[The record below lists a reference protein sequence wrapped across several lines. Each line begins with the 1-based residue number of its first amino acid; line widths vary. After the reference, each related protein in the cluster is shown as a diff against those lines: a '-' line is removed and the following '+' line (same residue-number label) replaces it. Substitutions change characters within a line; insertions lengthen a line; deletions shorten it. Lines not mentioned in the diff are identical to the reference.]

1 MKKYN
6 TAPLHGCILKLSH
19 KYCIAIVKAT
29 YKIQSLFKTRKQQHG
44 GWKKEVTVKFYGN
57 WCLPV
62 ITWYKQ
68 QLWKQAWQITY
79 TMEKKFLC
87 SHCYFWRFANWS
99 FSSRLKNIK
108 YTLVCTSLSCISA
121 EVKILQI
128 LFIKSKFSLYMKIF
142 QLMCQ
147 LVNLFW
153 KIAIYNAGC
162 VFRLFL
168 WRTEKSFLIKIL

>member
-1 MKKYN
+1 MAVSWNFHISIVLLLWRQHIKYRVF
-6 TAPLHGCILKLSH
+6 P
-19 KYCIAIVKAT
+19 
-29 YKIQSLFKTRKQQHG
+29 KQESSNMVVG
-44 GWKKEVTVKFYGN
+44 KKEVTVKFYGN

-79 TMEKKFLC
+79 T
-87 SHCYFWRFANWS
+87 
-99 FSSRLKNIK
+99 I
-108 YTLVCTSLSCISA
+108 TLVYTSLSCISE
-121 EVKILQI
+121 EVKTLQI
-128 LFIKSKFSLYMKIF
+128 LFIKSRFSLYMKIF

-168 WRTEKSFLIKIL
+168 WRTEKSSLVKIL

>member
-1 MKKYN
+1 MAVSWNFHISIVLLLWRQHIKYRVF
-6 TAPLHGCILKLSH
+6 P
-19 KYCIAIVKAT
+19 
-29 YKIQSLFKTRKQQHG
+29 KQESSNMVVG
-44 GWKKEVTVKFYGN
+44 KKEVTVKFYGN

-68 QLWKQAWQITY
+68 QSWKQAWQITY
-79 TMEKKFLC
+79 T
-87 SHCYFWRFANWS
+87 
-99 FSSRLKNIK
+99 I
-108 YTLVCTSLSCISA
+108 TLVYTSLSCISE
-121 EVKILQI
+121 EVKTLQI
-128 LFIKSKFSLYMKIF
+128 LFIKSRFSLYMKIF

-168 WRTEKSFLIKIL
+168 WRTEKSSLVKIL

>member
-1 MKKYN
+1 MAVSWNFHISIVLLLWRQHIKYRVF
-6 TAPLHGCILKLSH
+6 P
-19 KYCIAIVKAT
+19 
-29 YKIQSLFKTRKQQHG
+29 KQESSNMVVG
-44 GWKKEVTVKFYGN
+44 KKEVTVKFYGN

-79 TMEKKFLC
+79 T
-87 SHCYFWRFANWS
+87 
-99 FSSRLKNIK
+99 I
-108 YTLVCTSLSCISA
+108 TLVYTSLSCISA
-121 EVKILQI
+121 EVKTLQI
-128 LFIKSKFSLYMKIF
+128 RFIKSRFSLYMKIF

-168 WRTEKSFLIKIL
+168 WRTEKSSLVKIL

>member
-1 MKKYN
+1 MAVSWNFHISIVLLLWRQHIKYRVF
-6 TAPLHGCILKLSH
+6 P
-19 KYCIAIVKAT
+19 
-29 YKIQSLFKTRKQQHG
+29 KQESSNMVVG
-44 GWKKEVTVKFYGN
+44 KKEVTVKFYEN

-79 TMEKKFLC
+79 T
-87 SHCYFWRFANWS
+87 
-99 FSSRLKNIK
+99 I
-108 YTLVCTSLSCISA
+108 TLVYTSLSCISA
-121 EVKILQI
+121 EVKTLQI
-128 LFIKSKFSLYMKIF
+128 LFIKSRFSLYMKIF

-168 WRTEKSFLIKIL
+168 WRTEKSSLVKIL

>member
-1 MKKYN
+1 MAVSWNFHISIVLLLWRQHIKYRVF
-6 TAPLHGCILKLSH
+6 P
-19 KYCIAIVKAT
+19 
-29 YKIQSLFKTRKQQHG
+29 KQESSNMVVG
-44 GWKKEVTVKFYGN
+44 KKEVTVKFYGN

-79 TMEKKFLC
+79 T
-87 SHCYFWRFANWS
+87 
-99 FSSRLKNIK
+99 I
-108 YTLVCTSLSCISA
+108 TLVYTSLSCISA
-121 EVKILQI
+121 EVKTLQI
-128 LFIKSKFSLYMKIF
+128 LFIKSRFSLYMKIF

-168 WRTEKSFLIKIL
+168 WRTEKSSLVKIL

>member
-1 MKKYN
+1 MAVSWNFHISIVLLLWRQHIKYRVF
-6 TAPLHGCILKLSH
+6 S
-19 KYCIAIVKAT
+19 
-29 YKIQSLFKTRKQQHG
+29 KQESSNMVVG
-44 GWKKEVTVKFYGN
+44 KKEVTVKFYGN

-79 TMEKKFLC
+79 TMEKKFFC

>member
-1 MKKYN
+1 MAVSWNFHISIVLLLWRQHIKYRVF
-6 TAPLHGCILKLSH
+6 P
-19 KYCIAIVKAT
+19 
-29 YKIQSLFKTRKQQHG
+29 KQESSNMVVG
-44 GWKKEVTVKFYGN
+44 KKEVTVKFYGN

-79 TMEKKFLC
+79 TV
-87 SHCYFWRFANWS
+87 
-99 FSSRLKNIK
+99 
-108 YTLVCTSLSCISA
+108 TLVYTSLSCISA
-121 EVKILQI
+121 EVKTLQI
-128 LFIKSKFSLYMKIF
+128 LFIKSRFSLYMKIF

-168 WRTEKSFLIKIL
+168 WRTEKSSLVKIL

>member
-1 MKKYN
+1 MAVSWNFHISIVLLLWRQHIKYRVF
-6 TAPLHGCILKLSH
+6 P
-19 KYCIAIVKAT
+19 
-29 YKIQSLFKTRKQQHG
+29 KQESSNMVVG
-44 GWKKEVTVKFYGN
+44 KKEITVKFYGN

-79 TMEKKFLC
+79 T
-87 SHCYFWRFANWS
+87 
-99 FSSRLKNIK
+99 I
-108 YTLVCTSLSCISA
+108 TLVYTSLSCISA
-121 EVKILQI
+121 EVKTLQI
-128 LFIKSKFSLYMKIF
+128 LFIKSRFSLYMKIF

-162 VFRLFL
+162 VFR
-168 WRTEKSFLIKIL
+168 

>member
-1 MKKYN
+1 MAVSWNFHISIVLLLWRQHIKYRVF
-6 TAPLHGCILKLSH
+6 P
-19 KYCIAIVKAT
+19 
-29 YKIQSLFKTRKQQHG
+29 KQESSNMVVG
-44 GWKKEVTVKFYGN
+44 KKEVTVKFYGN

-79 TMEKKFLC
+79 T
-87 SHCYFWRFANWS
+87 
-99 FSSRLKNIK
+99 I
-108 YTLVCTSLSCISA
+108 TLVYTSLSCISA
-121 EVKILQI
+121 EVKTLQI
-128 LFIKSKFSLYMKIF
+128 RFIKSRFSFYMKIF

-168 WRTEKSFLIKIL
+168 WRTEKSSLVKIL

>member
-1 MKKYN
+1 MAVSWNFHISIVLLLWRQHIKYRVF
-6 TAPLHGCILKLSH
+6 P
-19 KYCIAIVKAT
+19 
-29 YKIQSLFKTRKQQHG
+29 KQESSNMVVG
-44 GWKKEVTVKFYGN
+44 KKEVTVKFYGN

-79 TMEKKFLC
+79 T
-87 SHCYFWRFANWS
+87 
-99 FSSRLKNIK
+99 I
-108 YTLVCTSLSCISA
+108 TLVYTSLSCISA
-121 EVKILQI
+121 EVKTLQI
-128 LFIKSKFSLYMKIF
+128 LFIKSRFSLYMKIF

-168 WRTEKSFLIKIL
+168 WRTEKSFLVKIL

>member
-1 MKKYN
+1 MAVSWNFHISIVLLLWRQHIKYRVF
-6 TAPLHGCILKLSH
+6 S
-19 KYCIAIVKAT
+19 
-29 YKIQSLFKTRKQQHG
+29 KQESSNMVVG
-44 GWKKEVTVKFYGN
+44 KKEVTVKFYGN

-79 TMEKKFLC
+79 T
-87 SHCYFWRFANWS
+87 
-99 FSSRLKNIK
+99 I
-108 YTLVCTSLSCISA
+108 TLVYTSLSCISE
-121 EVKILQI
+121 EVKTLQI
-128 LFIKSKFSLYMKIF
+128 LFIKSRFSLYMKIF

-168 WRTEKSFLIKIL
+168 WRTEKSSLVKIL

>member
-1 MKKYN
+1 MAVSWNFHISIVLLLWRQHIKYRVF
-6 TAPLHGCILKLSH
+6 P
-19 KYCIAIVKAT
+19 
-29 YKIQSLFKTRKQQHG
+29 KQESSNMVVG
-44 GWKKEVTVKFYGN
+44 KKEVTVKFYGN

-79 TMEKKFLC
+79 T
-87 SHCYFWRFANWS
+87 
-99 FSSRLKNIK
+99 I
-108 YTLVCTSLSCISA
+108 TLVYTSLSCISA
-121 EVKILQI
+121 AVKTLQI
-128 LFIKSKFSLYMKIF
+128 LFIKSRFSLYMKIF

-168 WRTEKSFLIKIL
+168 WRTEKSSLVKIL

>member
-1 MKKYN
+1 MAVSWNFHISIVLLLWRQHIKYRVF
-6 TAPLHGCILKLSH
+6 P
-19 KYCIAIVKAT
+19 
-29 YKIQSLFKTRKQQHG
+29 KQESSNMVVG
-44 GWKKEVTVKFYGN
+44 KKEVTVKFYGN

-79 TMEKKFLC
+79 T
-87 SHCYFWRFANWS
+87 
-99 FSSRLKNIK
+99 I
-108 YTLVCTSLSCISA
+108 TLVYTSLSCISA
-121 EVKILQI
+121 EVKTLQI
-128 LFIKSKFSLYMKIF
+128 LFIKSRFSLYMKIF

-162 VFRLFL
+162 AFRLFL
-168 WRTEKSFLIKIL
+168 WRTEKSSLVKIL